1 MAGVDGTESPMEED
15 SADEGT
21 AKSKTCIECKA
32 LKQSTEVRPPAPAG
46 ATLRLL
52 GALETGASRNR
63 ECG

>member
-46 ATLRLL
+46 RRHTAVTWRFRDRRI
-52 GALETGASRNR
+52 A
-63 ECG
+63 